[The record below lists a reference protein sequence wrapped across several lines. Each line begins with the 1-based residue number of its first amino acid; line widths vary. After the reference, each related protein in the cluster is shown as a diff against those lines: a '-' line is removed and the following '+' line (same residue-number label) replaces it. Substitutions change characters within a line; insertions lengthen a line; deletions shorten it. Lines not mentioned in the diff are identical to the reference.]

1 MNTKVYKY
9 KYVYDVYS
17 GLGEV
22 TLHATGLR
30 MSCWQQSI
38 RTAVGVQDNGVLAV
52 CTRERTNFLIDHENH
67 AIFKPLEKKMFMGQ
81 RLRISLLNLDNFI
94 GSGLTSALV

>member
-9 KYVYDVYS
+9 KYVCNVYS

-38 RTAVGVQDNGVLAV
+38 RTAVGVQDDGVFSV
-52 CTRERTNFLIDHENH
+52 CVRERTNFLIDHENH
-67 AIFKPLEKKMFMGQ
+67 TVF
-81 RLRISLLNLDNFI
+81 
-94 GSGLTSALV
+94 